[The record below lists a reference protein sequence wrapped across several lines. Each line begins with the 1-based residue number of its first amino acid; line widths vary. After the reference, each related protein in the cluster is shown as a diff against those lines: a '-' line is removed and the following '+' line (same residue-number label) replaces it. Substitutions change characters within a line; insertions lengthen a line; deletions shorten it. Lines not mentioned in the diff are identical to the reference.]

1 MSKHQDEIDELNLQI
16 QIKRLLKD
24 IEELEEDIRGI
35 FAALSGEDI

>member
-1 MSKHQDEIDELNLQI
+1 MSKHQDEIDERNL